1 MSERTYPYGYKS
13 LHGGGTGRGA
23 PTSQEVSV
31 SNRRARVQSKKAY
44 KMLLI
49 GESSVG
55 KTTLAVRL
63 CEDRFLA
70 NPSSKP
76 TLGEFVHFKR
86 LVLFLMYAT
95 TTQCI

>member
-1 MSERTYPYGYKS
+1 MAERTYPYGYKS
-13 LHGGGTGRGA
+13 LHSGGTGGRGMA
-23 PTSQEVSV
+23 PPTSQEVSI

-63 CEDRFLA
+63 CEDRFML
-70 NPSSKP
+70 NPSTKP
-76 TLGEFVHFKR
+76 TLG
-86 LVLFLMYAT
+86 
-95 TTQCI
+95 